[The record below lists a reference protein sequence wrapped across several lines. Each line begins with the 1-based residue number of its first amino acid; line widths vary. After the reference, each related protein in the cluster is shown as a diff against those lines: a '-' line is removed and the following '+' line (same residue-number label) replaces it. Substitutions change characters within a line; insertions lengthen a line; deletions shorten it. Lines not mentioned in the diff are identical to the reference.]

1 MLVLRVVLLVLLK
14 RLQLICEVAQLG
26 IVSSVFGR
34 LDFRLILLDVF
45 VDGFHGSSLRFREF
59 KPACQFCCLA
69 FLKP

>member
-1 MLVLRVVLLVLLK
+1 
-14 RLQLICEVAQLG
+14 VAQLG

-45 VDGFHGSSLRFREF
+45 VDGFHDSSLRFREF